1 MTTDIQ
7 NASGNVEYY
16 HHVHSLNST
25 DEYVV
30 SDTPDKTSD
39 GFDDE
44 YTTDT
49 PQGCYTTVAYYVK
62 RTDTHL
68 CTGIGA
74 EPLYLGQGTR
84 GDGSWYESN
93 SCRTC
98 GYVWSCDYGSDEKN
112 PTHNATST
120 SYLWVEQ
127 PGSNDVVEKKAYKP
141 SCGYLRGEV
150 IRVVITY

>member
-25 DEYVV
+25 DEYVFNNTPNKTTDGFADDYV
-30 SDTPDKTSD
+30 SDSPN
-39 GFDDE
+39 
-44 YTTDT
+44 
-49 PQGCYTTVAYYVK
+49 GCFTQAVFYVK
-62 RTDTHL
+62 RTETAP
-68 CTGIGA
+68 CPGIGA
-74 EPLYLGQGTR
+74 EPAYLGSFGGPYGNDQER
-84 GDGSWYESN
+84 N
-93 SCRTC
+93 MCQTC
-98 GYVWSCDYGSDEKN
+98 GYVWTCGYGSDAKN

-127 PGSNDVVEKKAYKP
+127 PGSNDVVEKTAYKP

-150 IRVVITY
+150 MRVVITY